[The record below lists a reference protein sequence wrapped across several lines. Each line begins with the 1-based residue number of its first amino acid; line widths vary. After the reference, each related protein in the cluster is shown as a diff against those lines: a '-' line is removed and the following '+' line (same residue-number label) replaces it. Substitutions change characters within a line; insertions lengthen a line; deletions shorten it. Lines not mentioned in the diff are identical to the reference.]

1 MTVTAGIGGL
11 FTVAGS
17 LGPDVMPLLVGNYIQ
32 ESPMVMMYLYV
43 AVVVLCIAL
52 FGCAALVGR
61 GMKRHSCGSNRGDA

>member
-52 FGCAALVGR
+52 FGSAALIGR
-61 GMKRHSCGSNRGDA
+61 GMQRHSSGSNRADA